1 VKSESRS
8 LSSGQQ
14 FQENKMSW
22 TQMNADFQDSIKAK
36 TFSGVYPRSFFV
48 QCPSFR
54 ATSLLWSRK
63 RTPKS
68 EGGQGPLEL

>member
-36 TFSGVYPRSFFV
+36 MFSGVYPRSFFV
-48 QCPSFR
+48 QCPSFH
-54 ATSLLWSRK
+54 AASLLRSRK
-63 RTPKS
+63 GKRKS
-68 EGGQGPLEL
+68 LSLEGPLEL